1 MGILW
6 EDEAWKEYLEWQKT
20 DKKKLTKINQL
31 VRDIQRS
38 PFEGIGKPERL
49 SEELA
54 EYWSRRID
62 DKNRVVYRMLDG
74 NLVIISCKTHYGD
87 K

>member
-1 MGILW
+1 MRSELNG
-6 EDEAWKEYLEWQKT
+6 
-20 DKKKLTKINQL
+20 
-31 VRDIQRS
+31 DIVGGRS
-38 PFEGIGKPERL
+38 LERL

-62 DKNRVVYRMLDG
+62 DKNRVGYRMLDG